1 MPASDDNRPFSVEAE
16 DETIAS
22 PYFGG
27 RLKKFVRITCKE
39 GEKPY
44 TIGVLIADGGSE
56 EANKALA
63 VDEGR
68 RVAASLGLGKP
79 TPLT

>member
-1 MPASDDNRPFSVEAE
+1 MPASENDAPFSVEAE

-27 RLKKFVRITCKE
+27 RLKKFVRIICKE
-39 GEKPY
+39 GENPY

-68 RVAASLGLGKP
+68 RVATILGLCKS
-79 TPLT
+79 TPQT